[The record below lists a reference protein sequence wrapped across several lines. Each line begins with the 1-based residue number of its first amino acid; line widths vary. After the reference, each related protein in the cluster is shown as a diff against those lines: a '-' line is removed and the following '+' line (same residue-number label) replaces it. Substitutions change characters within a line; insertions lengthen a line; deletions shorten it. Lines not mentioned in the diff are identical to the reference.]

1 MAAKKSAKK
10 GRASSPKSKARQ
22 EARKSES
29 HNGDLVDHAWM
40 RVLGH
45 RGRVKILSIL
55 NERVASPKE
64 LEQMVDEGLSQ
75 ISYHIR
81 VLREEGFI
89 EQDRTEQRRGAIEHY
104 YRATQRALLPADA
117 WKNLSP
123 SMMEGISVGILREFF
138 EDAETSMAA
147 GIFDDPTSHLSWTP
161 LVLDKQGWGR
171 VAEILKRTMDEVF
184 DVQVETSER
193 MADAGADKEE
203 GISVT
208 VALAGFLS
216 ARSPEE
222 GKKAPATKRR
232 YSP

>member
-1 MAAKKSAKK
+1 MAAKKSQKR
-10 GRASSPKSKARQ
+10 GRAAAPKAEQ
-22 EARKSES
+22 NGRKSES
-29 HNGDLVDHAWM
+29 QGDLVDHAWM

-64 LEQMVDEGLSQ
+64 LEQVVDEGLSQ

-117 WKNLSP
+117 WQNLSP
-123 SMMEGISVGILREFF
+123 SMMQGISVGILREFF
-138 EDAETSMAA
+138 EDAEASMEA

-161 LVLDKQGWGR
+161 LVLDEEGWDR
-171 VAEILKRTMDEVF
+171 VAEILKNTMDEVF
-184 DVQVETSER
+184 DAQVETSER
-193 MADAGADKEE
+193 MAAKGSKEE
-203 GISVT
+203 GMSVT
-208 VALAGFLS
+208 VTLAGFLS
-216 ARSPEE
+216 ARNPKE

-232 YSP
+232 YST

>member
-1 MAAKKSAKK
+1 MAAKKSQRK
-10 GRASSPKSKARQ
+10 GRAAAPDKAEENGQ
-22 EARKSES
+22 KSES
-29 HNGDLVDHAWM
+29 QGDLVDHAWM

-64 LEQMVDEGLSQ
+64 LEQVVDEGLSQ

-89 EQDRTEQRRGAIEHY
+89 EQERTEQRRGAIEHY

-117 WKNLSP
+117 WENLSP

-138 EDAETSMAA
+138 EDAEASMKA

-161 LVLDKQGWGR
+161 LVLDEEGWNR
-171 VAEILKRTMDEVF
+171 VAEILKNTMDEVF

-193 MADAGADKEE
+193 MAEKGGGREE
-203 GISVT
+203 GMSVT
-208 VALAGFLS
+208 VTLAGFLS
-216 ARSPEE
+216 ARSPAE

>member
-1 MAAKKSAKK
+1 MAANKSQRK
-10 GRASSPKSKARQ
+10 GRAAAPKPKAQ
-22 EARKSES
+22 ENGRKSES
-29 HNGDLVDHAWM
+29 QGDLVDHAWM

-64 LEQMVDEGLSQ
+64 LEQVVDEGLSQ

-123 SMMEGISVGILREFF
+123 TMMEGISVGILREFF
-138 EDAETSMAA
+138 EDAEASMEA

-161 LVLDKQGWGR
+161 LVLDKEGWSR
-171 VAEILKRTMDEVF
+171 VAEILKNTMDEVF

-193 MADAGADKEE
+193 MASEGTDREE
-203 GISVT
+203 GVSVT
-208 VALAGFLS
+208 VTLAGFLS